1 MIISKNFKKFELELL
16 KIEKHDIKKNFKIL
30 ESLYRE
36 AVLLGIIPLKN
47 PLDGL
52 EIDIKIA
59 KVLNNVHKIT
69 KENIS

>member
-1 MIISKNFKKFELELL
+1 MIIGKEFRKFELELL
-16 KIEKHDIKKNFKIL
+16 KKEKNDIMRNFKIV

-47 PLDGL
+47 SLDGL

-59 KVLNNVHKIT
+59 RVINNVYKTT
-69 KENIS
+69 KKNLP

>member
-1 MIISKNFKKFELELL
+1 MIISKEFGKFELELF
-16 KIEKHDIKKNFKIL
+16 KKEKHDIMRNFKIV

-47 PLDGL
+47 SLDGL

-59 KVLNNVHKIT
+59 KVINNVCKTT
-69 KENIS
+69 KKNLP